1 MTKKIRLSVLIVI
14 AVLFAAAVYSFA
26 VPSEQEA
33 HAATHTVSLSAYVSF
48 TYDGNSRKITP
59 TVSGFGDG
67 ATYSWTKNGTE
78 VSSSKELIVTEV
90 SDGGRYVLTVT
101 ENGASATGEISVE
114 IKPIT
119 LSALWLTRP
128 YDGAPEYDNS
138 AGFTYNG
145 QLQGVY
151 PRPQNAVSGDDV
163 YFSCVGNS
171 SINSGAFRA
180 RLTGLEGEDR
190 DNYVLPSLK
199 TCEYTIKKATLGIT
213 LSPMEILYGDALP
226 ADEESVHISGF
237 VAGED
242 ASVLDEKGFV
252 SDYSVGMPVGEYT
265 VGYAVV
271 SDNYTAVV
279 RGATLTVSRR
289 PIAVV
294 FSDSESVYGDEPK
307 FSYLTSG
314 TSDLLPAPRLNVSL
328 PSLHA
333 GVYDV
338 AADCDDSG
346 YLLSVTSA
354 KHEIVPREIEFS
366 FTAAP
371 VVYGDPT
378 VYSVALVSGS
388 YAEGDDAFSLC
399 VEFSSLPASV
409 GVFPVTARVTSPD
422 YAAPVA
428 FGSAEIMPKPI
439 TVRINAALSV
449 YGEPFV
455 NPSFTSDSDFP
466 YEETLDDVGFSV
478 VKSPGREVGTYA
490 LGGEWS
496 NPRYAVTVIPSS
508 YVVAPRLLVVTADI
522 LMYEDYVLKEGGS
535 LSFGFTVEG
544 LIGTDEEEAA
554 LVYRKL
560 NERGTVEKECDV
572 ITESGDYVL
581 GARLKNPS
589 GNYTLSFVQENRK
602 FTVYPSV
609 FSSDSSPVTV
619 KLESGFTSEVTVK
632 STSTDAS
639 VYAEKYEK
647 PTDFQSIISSYE
659 IVVNNSRDS
668 VMEIRI
674 PVDDEKRNYTVAI
687 EKSDGVLTFVPCRI
701 ENGNAVFVTDVS
713 NTKFLLWQDV
723 DGTPYALSALIL
735 FIVMIIEISVLFSL
749 NSRLAQ
755 RKNNAFAAVAGAGLF
770 GFRNSI
776 YVFFALT
783 VAESA
788 VCVILLISVLAV
800 ALRINRRKRRGE

>member
-1 MTKKIRLSVLIVI
+1 MTKKIRLSVLIAI

-33 HAATHTVSLSAYVSF
+33 HAATHTVSLSASVSF

-67 ATYSWTKNGTE
+67 ATYAWTKNGTE
-78 VSSSKELIVTEV
+78 ISSSKELTVTHV
-90 SDGGRYVLTVT
+90 PDGGRYVLTVT
-101 ENGASATGEISVE
+101 ENDASATGETFVE
-114 IKPIT
+114 IKPVT
-119 LSALWLTRP
+119 LYAKWLTHP

-138 AGFTYNG
+138 VGFTYNG

-171 SINSGAFRA
+171 SVDSGVFRA
-180 RLTGLEGEDR
+180 RITGLEGADKG
-190 DNYVLPSLK
+190 DYSLPSSGLSR
-199 TCEYTIKKATLGIT
+199 EYTVKKATLGIT

-226 ADEESVHISGF
+226 SDEDVRIDGF

-242 ASVLDEKGFV
+242 VSVLDEKGFV
-252 SDYSVGMPVGEYT
+252 TGYSVGMSVGQYS
-265 VGYAVV
+265 VGYRIVA
-271 SDNYTAVV
+271 DNYAATVKET
-279 RGATLTVSRR
+279 TLTVSRR
-289 PIAVV
+289 PITAV
-294 FSDSESVYGDEPK
+294 FDDGSSFYGDEPT
-307 FSYLTSG
+307 FSYVING
-314 TSDLLPAPRLNVSL
+314 TSPLLPSPRLNVSV
-328 PSLHA
+328 PSVHA
-333 GVYDV
+333 GVYDI

-346 YLLSVTSA
+346 YLLTVASA
-354 KHEIVPREIEFS
+354 KHEILPREIEFS
-366 FTAAP
+366 FTAEPA
-371 VVYGDPT
+371 VYGNPT
-378 VYSVALVSGS
+378 VYSVVLVSGS
-388 YAEGDDAFSLC
+388 YADGDDASSLC
-399 VEFSSLPASV
+399 AEFSSLPASV

-422 YAAPVA
+422 YSAPAAYG
-428 FGSAEIMPKPI
+428 FAEISPKPI

-455 NPSFTSDSDFP
+455 NPSFASDSDFP

-490 LGGEWS
+490 LDGEWS

-508 YVVAPRLLVVTADI
+508 YVVAPRLLVLTADI
-522 LMYEDYVLKEGGS
+522 RTYEEYVLEEGGS

-544 LIGTDEEEAA
+544 LVGSDEENAE

-560 NERGTVEKECDV
+560 NERGTVEKECAV

-589 GNYTLSFVQENRK
+589 GNYTLAFVQENRK

-609 FSSDSSPVTV
+609 FSSDSSPVSV

-632 STSTDAS
+632 STPTDAS

-647 PTDFQSIISSYE
+647 PTDFQSIIASYE
-659 IVVNNSRDS
+659 IIVSNSRDS
-668 VMEIRI
+668 VMEVRI
-674 PVDDEKRNYTVAI
+674 PVADENRNYTVAI
-687 EKSDGVLTFVPCRI
+687 EKSDGVLTYVPCRV

-713 NTKFLLWQDV
+713 NTKFLLWQDD

-749 NSRLAQ
+749 HSRLAQ
-755 RKNNAFAAVAGAGLF
+755 RRNNAFAAIAGAGLF
-770 GFRNSI
+770 GFRSSI

-788 VCVILLISVLAV
+788 VCLVLLIAILAAV
-800 ALRINRRKRRGE
+800 IRINRGKRRGE